1 MGIFDG
7 CLLISDIDGTLM
19 NNGIIPKQNVDAI
32 EWFKSE
38 GGVFTIATGR
48 QASAAFESYK
58 LVKANAPLLAVQ
70 GGVIYDCKENRVL
83 SQANLNPEIYDTVF
97 DILNKFPTVG
107 CEICCGVD
115 SCLLKENIGTRWHSE
130 YEKTGYLPL
139 PEDVKTL
146 STAKI
151 LFVADDDKTYKELIE
166 YSKQFNFDY
175 CYFVASSNT
184 PVARYLEILPANIN
198 KGVAAKELKKILNA
212 KYSFGIGDFDND
224 FELIRDTDYGA
235 AVLGAP
241 ERVKQVANY
250 VTCACEDG
258 AVADFINKIHLFLK
272 GSSVWIR

>member
-19 NNGIIPKQNVDAI
+19 DNGVIPKNNIDAI

-48 QASAAFESYK
+48 QASAAFESYD
-58 LVKANAPLLAVQ
+58 LSKANAPLLAVQ
-70 GGVIYDCKENRVL
+70 GGVIYDRTENKVL
-83 SQANLNPEIYDTVF
+83 KQTSLTPDVFDTVF

-115 SCLLKENIGTRWHSE
+115 SCLLRENIGTRFHCE

-139 PEDVKTL
+139 PKDVKTL
-146 STAKI
+146 NVAKI
-151 LFVADDDKTYKELIE
+151 LFVADDADTYNQLIE
-166 YSKQFNFDY
+166 YSKKFKSDDY
-175 CYFVASSNT
+175 YFVGSSNT
-184 PVARYLEILPANIN
+184 PVARYLEILPTNVN
-198 KGVAAKELKKILNA
+198 KGIAANDLKKILNA
-212 KYSFGIGDFDND
+212 KYSFGIGDFFND
-224 FELIRDTDYGA
+224 YELIRDTDYGA
-235 AVLGAP
+235 AVLEAP
-241 ERVKQVANY
+241 DEVKQIANY
-250 VTCACEDG
+250 VACACEDG

>member
-19 NNGIIPKQNVDAI
+19 HDGVIPNKNVEAI

-70 GGVIYDCKENRVL
+70 GGVIYDCNENKVL
-83 SQANLNPEIYDTVF
+83 RQTNLNPEIFDTVF
-97 DILNKFPTVG
+97 DILNKFPEVG

-115 SCLLKENIGTRWHSE
+115 SCLLNENIGTRWHSE
-130 YEKTGYLPL
+130 YEKFSYLPL
-139 PEDVKTL
+139 PKDLKTL
-146 STAKI
+146 NVAKI
-151 LFVADDDKTYKELIE
+151 LLVADDDETYKELLE
-166 YSKQFNFDY
+166 YSNRFKFDD

-184 PVARYLEILPANIN
+184 PVARYLEILPTNVN

-235 AVLGAP
+235 AVFAAP

-250 VTCACEDG
+250 VTCACEEG
-258 AVADFINKIHLFLK
+258 AVADFINKISLFLK